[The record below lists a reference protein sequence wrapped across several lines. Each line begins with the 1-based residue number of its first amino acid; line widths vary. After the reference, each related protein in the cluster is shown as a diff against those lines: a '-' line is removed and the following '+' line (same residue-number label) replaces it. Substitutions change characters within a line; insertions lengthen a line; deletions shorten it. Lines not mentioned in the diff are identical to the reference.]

1 MLPVFV
7 LALAGL
13 SASPVLA
20 QEGHE
25 SGKVDLFQP
34 AIELGI
40 WTIVVFLVL
49 LLVLRRYAWRPMLQ
63 GLQKREDNIRSAI
76 EEAHRAR
83 EEAQKLQ
90 KQWQGELDKVHEKV
104 RGITEEAHRNGQRIM
119 EEMTNKA
126 RAEIASER
134 DRSRREID
142 MAKDQALQQLWNQ
155 AAHLATVISA
165 KAIRRQISVDDHRRL
180 VDEAVAELHNAGQER
195 QRQVA
200 SIKA

>member
-1 MLPVFV
+1 MLPVLA

-20 QEGHE
+20 QDD
-25 SGKVDLFQP
+25 SGKVHLFQP

-49 LLVLRRYAWRPMLQ
+49 LLVLRKYAWGPMLQ
-63 GLQKREDNIRSAI
+63 GLQKREDNIHSAI
-76 EEAHRAR
+76 DEAHRAR

-90 KQWQGELDKVHEKV
+90 KQWQGELDKVHDKV
-104 RGITEEAHRNGQRIM
+104 RDITEEAHRNGQRIM
-119 EEMTNKA
+119 DEMTAKA
-126 RAEIASER
+126 RADIAGER

-155 AAHLATVISA
+155 AAQLATVISA
-165 KAIRRQISVDDHRRL
+165 KAIRRQISADDHRRL

-195 QRQVA
+195 ERQVA